1 MIDGSNIQ
9 CVVTEEEMQRYGLR
23 VEDIFSNTEKAQDFL
38 NEILDMAE
46 EEMGCPM
53 GDGTKTVQ
61 AVCIPGNA
69 LVLTFSDK
77 KEIATEESGIEEFT
91 GILYFNTL
99 SECIAFGK
107 KVEWGRYD
115 DAALYKD
122 QNRLVLIVDLK
133 DADMREVDWFF
144 AAAFEFA
151 QSVEENSWKAAFLRE
166 HAKTIIPEHALQV
179 LVNL

>member
-1 MIDGSNIQ
+1 MINGSNIQ
-9 CVVTEEEMQRYGLR
+9 CVVTEEEMEHYGLR

-38 NEILDMAE
+38 NEILDIAE
-46 EEMGCPM
+46 EEMGCPV

-77 KEIATEESGIEEFT
+77 KEMVTEENEVEEFT
-91 GILYFNTL
+91 GILHFNTL

-107 KVEWGRYD
+107 KIEWGRYD
-115 DAALYKD
+115 NAALYKD
-122 QNRLVLIVDLK
+122 KNGLTLIVDLS
-133 DADMREVDWFF
+133 DADMREVDRFF

-166 HAKTIIPEHALQV
+166 HAKTIIPEHALQI

>member
-1 MIDGSNIQ
+1 M
-9 CVVTEEEMQRYGLR
+9 
-23 VEDIFSNTEKAQDFL
+23 
-38 NEILDMAE
+38 
-46 EEMGCPM
+46 
-53 GDGTKTVQ
+53 
-61 AVCIPGNA
+61 
-69 LVLTFSDK
+69 
-77 KEIATEESGIEEFT
+77 
-91 GILYFNTL
+91 

-107 KVEWGRYD
+107 KVEWGRYE
-115 DAALYKD
+115 DAALYKN

-133 DADMREVDWFF
+133 DADMREVDRFF